1 VWSEEKKKKIR
12 AQAQQTKEKNAA
24 NPKFEKCCENNKGQD
39 NRSRLIK
46 CNNKI
51 RKTNNKKK

>member
-1 VWSEEKKKKIR
+1 VKKRKKKIR